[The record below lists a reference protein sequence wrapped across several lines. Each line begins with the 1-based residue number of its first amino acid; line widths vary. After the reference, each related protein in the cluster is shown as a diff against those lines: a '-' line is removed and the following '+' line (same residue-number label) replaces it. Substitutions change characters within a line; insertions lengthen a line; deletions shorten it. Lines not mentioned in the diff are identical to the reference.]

1 MQNFIKLICIN
12 YHSYYLQ
19 HCMLPDERCL
29 SHGMCLLSDMMT
41 LHILNDIAIDAEL
54 TQKINHYAIFA
65 SLKSESTW

>member
-1 MQNFIKLICIN
+1 
-12 YHSYYLQ
+12 
-19 HCMLPDERCL
+19 MLPDERCL